1 MFEKGEEN
9 RMKRR
14 RRKVRKPFFTKK
26 KITIFAISL
35 IVIVAV
41 SAFMISMSSMFTGY
55 DDVDEIVEVE
65 KETGKVNF
73 LLVGIDKEASLTDT
87 IMVASYDLDQNKV
100 NILSIPRDTRMYVG
114 SRYQKINSAYS
125 IKKDGKKKGVNGTIE
140 AVSRLT
146 KIPINYYVE
155 FSLTA
160 FRDTIDA
167 LGGVEF
173 DVPQNMNYD
182 DPFQGLSIHLKKG
195 YQLLDGAKAEQLVRF
210 RHYPMGDIDRTK
222 VQQNFVKALA
232 EQKLNLTIIEKI
244 PELYK
249 TVNKNLKTNLELGDV
264 AKYALSLPDLTAENV
279 NLFGLPGTPNSLD
292 YGASYWIPDMPAV
305 KELVELTFGYEADD
319 ATIHS
324 ADGKSI
330 SKDVTLTTP
339 SPSPTASPEAEDET
353 EETPKPSSS
362 PKATKNPESTGKP
375 KGTDEPE
382 KTQAPKKTPEA
393 TKSPEATKKPTE
405 TPKATEKPEATK
417 EPEEKPTATPSQAE
431 GGIKRPSAN

>member
-1 MFEKGEEN
+1 
-9 RMKRR
+9 MKRR
-14 RRKVRKPFFTKK
+14 RKKVRKPFFTKK

-41 SAFMISMSSMFTGY
+41 SAFMLSMSSMFTGY
-55 DDVDEIVEVE
+55 DDVDEVVEVE

-100 NILSIPRDTRMYVG
+100 NILSIPRDTRMYIG

-125 IKKDGKKKGVNGTIE
+125 IRKDGKKKGVNGTIE

-155 FSLTA
+155 FSLSA
-160 FRDTIDA
+160 FRETIDA
-167 LGGVEF
+167 LGGVEY

-182 DPFQGLSIHLKKG
+182 DPEQGLSIHLKKG
-195 YQLLDGAKAEQLVRF
+195 LQILDGDKAEQLVRF

-222 VQQNFVKALA
+222 VQQSFVKALA

-249 TVNKNLKTNLELGDV
+249 TVSKNLKTNLEFNDV
-264 AKYALSLPDLTAENV
+264 AKYALSLQDLTAENV
-279 NLFGLPGTPNSLD
+279 NLYSLPGIPNSLD
-292 YGASYWIPDMPAV
+292 YGASYWIPDMNAV
-305 KELVELTFGYEADD
+305 KELVNVTFGYEADG

-324 ADGKSI
+324 ADGKSV
-330 SKDVTLTTP
+330 SKDVKLTTP
-339 SPSPTASPEAEDET
+339 SPSPSPTPEATDEP
-353 EETPKPSSS
+353 EENPDASVTPKATKKPETTTT
-362 PKATKNPESTGKP
+362 PKATKNPTASSTP
-375 KGTDEPE
+375 KVTKEPE
-382 KTQAPKKTPEA
+382 PTNKPTQSTTPKATKTPEA
-393 TKSPEATKKPTE
+393 TKAPEVGQ
-405 TPKATEKPEATK
+405 
-417 EPEEKPTATPSQAE
+417 TATPAPTQS
-431 GGIKRPSAN
+431 GIKRPSAN

>member
-1 MFEKGEEN
+1 MCLLKKEGEYTSFGYRNCVFKKGEVIKL
-9 RMKRR
+9 KRR
-14 RRKVRKPFFTKK
+14 RKKVRKPFFTKK
-26 KITIFAISL
+26 KITIFTISL

-41 SAFMISMSSMFTGY
+41 SAFLISMGSMFTGY

-87 IMVASYDLDQNKV
+87 IMVASYDLDENKV

-114 SRYQKINSAYS
+114 GRYQKINSAYS
-125 IKKDGKKKGVNGTIE
+125 IRKDGKKKGINGTIE

-146 KIPINYYVE
+146 KLPINYYVE

-182 DPFQGLSIHLKKG
+182 DPGQGLSIHLKKG
-195 YQLLDGAKAEQLVRF
+195 FQLLDGNKAEQLVRF
-210 RHYPMGDIDRTK
+210 RNYPMGDIDRTK
-222 VQQNFVKALA
+222 VQQSFVKAVA
-232 EQKLNLTIIEKI
+232 EQKLNLTIIERI

-249 TVNKNLKTNLELGDV
+249 TVSNNLKTNLEFGDV

-279 NLFGLPGTPNSLD
+279 NLYGLPGTPNSLD

-305 KELVELTFGYEADD
+305 KELVEVTFGYDADG

-324 ADGKSI
+324 ADGSSI
-330 SKDVTLTTP
+330 SKDVKLSTP
-339 SPSPTASPEAEDET
+339 SPSPI
-353 EETPKPSSS
+353 
-362 PKATKNPESTGKP
+362 
-375 KGTDEPE
+375 
-382 KTQAPKKTPEA
+382 
-393 TKSPEATKKPTE
+393 
-405 TPKATEKPEATK
+405 PEATK
-417 EPEEKPTATPSQAE
+417 EPEETPKTTKKPTVSSTPKATKTPEATSTPKATKTPESTKTPEVKPTATPTPTT

>member
-1 MFEKGEEN
+1 MFERKKEVVKL
-9 RMKRR
+9 KRR
-14 RRKVRKPFFTKK
+14 RKKVRKPFFTKK
-26 KITIFAISL
+26 KITIFVISL
-35 IVIVAV
+35 IVIIAASV
-41 SAFMISMSSMFTGY
+41 FMLGMGGMFRGY
-55 DDVDEIVEVE
+55 DDVDEVVEVE

-87 IMVASYDLDQNKV
+87 IMVASYDLDESEV

-125 IKKDGKKKGVNGTIE
+125 IKKDGKKKGINGTIE

-167 LGGVEF
+167 LGGVSF

-182 DPFQGLSIHLKKG
+182 DPQQGLSIHLKKG

-210 RHYPMGDIDRTK
+210 RNYPMGDIDRTK
-222 VQQNFVKALA
+222 VQQSFVKALA
-232 EQKLNLTIIEKI
+232 EQKLNLSIIENI

-249 TVNKNLKTNLELGDV
+249 TISKNLKTNLEFGDV
-264 AKYALSLPDLTAENV
+264 AKYALNLSDLTADKV
-279 NLFGLPGTPNSLD
+279 NLYGLPGTPNSID
-292 YGASYWIPDMPAV
+292 YGASYWIPDMTAV
-305 KELVELTFGYEADD
+305 KELVEVTFGYDADG

-330 SKDVTLTTP
+330 SKDVKLSSP
-339 SPSPTASPEAEDET
+339 SPSPTASPEVTT
-353 EETPKPSSS
+353 EPEKTPKATTT
-362 PKATKNPESTGKP
+362 PKATKTPVVSTTP
-375 KGTDEPE
+375 KVT
-382 KTQAPKKTPEA
+382 KTPEA
-393 TKSPEATKKPTE
+393 TKAPAASP
-405 TPKATEKPEATK
+405 TPKATKTPEATK
-417 EPEEKPTATPSQAE
+417 EPETTPTVAPTES
-431 GGIKRPSAN
+431 GIKRPSAN

>member
-1 MFEKGEEN
+1 
-9 RMKRR
+9 MKRR
-14 RRKVRKPFFTKK
+14 RKKVRKPFFTKK
-26 KITIFAISL
+26 KITIFTISL

-41 SAFMISMSSMFTGY
+41 SAFLISMGSMFTGY

-87 IMVASYDLDQNKV
+87 IMVASYDLDENKV

-114 SRYQKINSAYS
+114 GRYQKINSAYS
-125 IKKDGKKKGVNGTIE
+125 IRKDGKKKGINGTIE

-146 KIPINYYVE
+146 KLPINYYVE

-182 DPFQGLSIHLKKG
+182 DPGQGLSIHLKKG
-195 YQLLDGAKAEQLVRF
+195 FQLLDGNKAEQLVRF
-210 RHYPMGDIDRTK
+210 RNYPMGDIDRTK
-222 VQQNFVKALA
+222 VQQSFVKAVA
-232 EQKLNLTIIEKI
+232 EQKLNLTIIERI

-249 TVNKNLKTNLELGDV
+249 TVSNNLKTNLEFGDV

-279 NLFGLPGTPNSLD
+279 NLYGLPGTPNSLD

-305 KELVELTFGYEADD
+305 KELVEVTFGYDADG

-324 ADGKSI
+324 ADGSSI
-330 SKDVTLTTP
+330 SKDVKLSTP
-339 SPSPTASPEAEDET
+339 SPSPI
-353 EETPKPSSS
+353 
-362 PKATKNPESTGKP
+362 
-375 KGTDEPE
+375 
-382 KTQAPKKTPEA
+382 
-393 TKSPEATKKPTE
+393 
-405 TPKATEKPEATK
+405 PEATK
-417 EPEEKPTATPSQAE
+417 EPEETPKTTKKPTVSSTPKATKTPEATSTPKATKTPESTKTPEVKPTATPTPTT